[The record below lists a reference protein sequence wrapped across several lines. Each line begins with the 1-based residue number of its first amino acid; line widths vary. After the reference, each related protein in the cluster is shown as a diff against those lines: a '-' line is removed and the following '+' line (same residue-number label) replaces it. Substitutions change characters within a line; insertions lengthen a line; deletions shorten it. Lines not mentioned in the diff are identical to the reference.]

1 MNERIF
7 TSSGYTLLE
16 LVLVLAVLA
25 VALAAVAPT
34 LSGFGQGRKAEETAA
49 RFVAV
54 TRWARTQAI
63 SDGCNYR
70 IVLEPDAA
78 RWTVQVESGDGYED
92 IHGPLGRSY
101 SAPEGVTMESD
112 APLEEDQQI
121 IYFEPSGRSDVA
133 TVTFTGSRGSVT
145 VVCDAPID
153 EYHILREEVEP

>member
-1 MNERIF
+1 ML

-25 VALAAVAPT
+25 VALAAVAPK
-34 LSGFGQGRKAEETAA
+34 LSGFGQGRKAEEAAA

-54 TRWARTQAI
+54 TRWARSQAI

-70 IVLEPDAA
+70 IVLEPEAA
-78 RWTVQVESGDGYED
+78 QWTVQVESGESFADVPS
-92 IHGPLGRSY
+92 PLGRSY

-112 APLEEDQQI
+112 APLEEDQQV
-121 IYFEPSGRSDVA
+121 IYFEASGRSDVA

-153 EYHILREEVEP
+153 DYHILREEVEQ